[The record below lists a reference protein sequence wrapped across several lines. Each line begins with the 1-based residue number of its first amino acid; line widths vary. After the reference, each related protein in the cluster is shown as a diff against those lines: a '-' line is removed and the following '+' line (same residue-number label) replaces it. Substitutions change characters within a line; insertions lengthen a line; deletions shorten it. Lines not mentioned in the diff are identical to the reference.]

1 MKKLFAIVL
10 ALTMVFA
17 LCSVASADFD
27 SATYLLNLPTAEND
41 QDAFYSLAKHFAD
54 NVSEMTDGAVTIEIH
69 ANAQLGSGADAVM
82 GVEMGTIDFNVDST
96 NTLVG
101 EYSKLSFCDL
111 PYMFDNVDQIMAFC
125 ASEHMAQ
132 MQEEVAEQLGVRI
145 LCFGD
150 GGFRAVWST
159 KGAIHSIDDFK
170 GLKIRVPDVK
180 IYVDTFNAIGA
191 NATPMAGSEVFTAI
205 QQGAIDA
212 AEFPVAVGISM
223 GYMEAVSHVTMDKH
237 FYNLIGIQ
245 MAESTW
251 EKMSPELQE
260 VITAAAQKAQEEQ
273 IEAMAAVAD
282 SLVEKLE
289 ENGIVYTAE
298 DDVDLTAVREACQP
312 VYESYRDS
320 IGPEFYDAC
329 MAWFEANR

>member
-1 MKKLFAIVL
+1 M
-10 ALTMVFA
+10 
-17 LCSVASADFD
+17 
-27 SATYLLNLPTAEND
+27 
-41 QDAFYSLAKHFAD
+41 
-54 NVSEMTDGAVTIEIH
+54 
-69 ANAQLGSGADAVM
+69 
-82 GVEMGTIDFNVDST
+82 
-96 NTLVG
+96 
-101 EYSKLSFCDL
+101 
-111 PYMFDNVDQIMAFC
+111 
-125 ASEHMAQ
+125 
-132 MQEEVAEQLGVRI
+132 
-145 LCFGD
+145 
-150 GGFRAVWST
+150 
-159 KGAIHSIDDFK
+159 
-170 GLKIRVPDVK
+170 K

-289 ENGIVYTAE
+289 ENGIVYTGE

-312 VYESYRDS
+312 VYESYRDT

-329 MAWFEANR
+329 MSWFEANR